1 MADQPET
8 RAESAQ
14 HKLSTAVCRR
24 IGAMEQPQRKKKGQ
38 EKMHGSG
45 QKQQHEHGQTTI
57 FSVGQSFF
65 DGIDLPE
72 GDAATEGALPER
84 SEPDDT
90 TVSRDYDSDPW
101 LLNEGGVAG
110 KHSDS
115 DDDAASSGESD
126 KSPSEDGASSED
138 EASTA
143 AGWGTESDDLYGRAA
158 PPTASRYLYGKEDA
172 AAAGVRWGPR
182 ITFLDNSGQQFTLW
196 RALLLAQKER
206 LCSRDELLA
215 RARQLGSLQRWAV
228 LMCRAGHFS
237 GALFECG
244 KVAAHKSFHRYVVRA
259 KQGGRQSEKGEGA
272 KSAGASLRRYNEAAL
287 DTDIRDLLRQWAGP
301 LRACNLI
308 FLQAPGAA
316 NSRPF
321 FEGAAGKPAVLERSD
336 LRLRPLPF
344 PTKRP
349 TYAEA
354 QRCAAVLADL
364 KFSPVTAAS
373 GAEAQGV
380 RVVPAP
386 VVMSA
391 AAAEPEPESQAK
403 EVEQEQ
409 EPRSD
414 CTAEDTS
421 HSTGIEPAP
430 EISPLYDAVRRGN
443 AQAVQE
449 LLEKLRDPQQN
460 DQGVLSDFLHDEV
473 VHEDTGVALTPLHRA
488 ALSSHCAVLGLL
500 LEAGADPTRRTAKS
514 KAHPTIGGKV
524 PYELANEKAAR
535 YAPTSFWIASVVQRR
550 SSESWVDAHSWPLN

>member
-1 MADQPET
+1 
-8 RAESAQ
+8 
-14 HKLSTAVCRR
+14 
-24 IGAMEQPQRKKKGQ
+24 
-38 EKMHGSG
+38 MHGSG
-45 QKQQHEHGQTTI
+45 QKQQLGHGQTI
-57 FSVGQSFF
+57 FSVSQSFF

-72 GDAATEGALPER
+72 GDTANEGASALLDR

-90 TVSRDYDSDPW
+90 AVSRDNDSDPW
-101 LLNEGGVAG
+101 LLNEGGEAG
-110 KHSDS
+110 RHSDS
-115 DDDAASSGESD
+115 DDAGSGESD
-126 KSPSEDGASSED
+126 RNPSEDEASSED
-138 EASTA
+138 EVSA
-143 AGWGTESDDLYGRAA
+143 AVGWGGESDDLYGRAA

-182 ITFLDNSGQQFTLW
+182 ITFLDSSGQQFTLW

-206 LCSRDELLA
+206 LCSRNELLA

-373 GAEAQGV
+373 GAEVQGV
-380 RVVPAP
+380 GAVPAP
-386 VVMSA
+386 IVVSA
-391 AAAEPEPESQAK
+391 AEGEPEPESQV
-403 EVEQEQ
+403 EPENGVEQKQ
-409 EPRSD
+409 ELGLD
-414 CTAEDTS
+414 CTAEDTG
-421 HSTGIEPAP
+421 HSTDEEPAP

-449 LLEKLRDPQQN
+449 LLEKLCDPQQH
-460 DQGVLSDFLHDEV
+460 DQVVLSEFLHNEV
-473 VHEDTGVALTPLHRA
+473 VHEDTGIALTPLHRA

-524 PYELANEKAAR
+524 PYELANEKPAR
-535 YAPTSFWIASVVQRR
+535 YAATSVWSASVVQLRA
-550 SSESWVDAHSWPLN
+550 SESCVDAHRWLLK